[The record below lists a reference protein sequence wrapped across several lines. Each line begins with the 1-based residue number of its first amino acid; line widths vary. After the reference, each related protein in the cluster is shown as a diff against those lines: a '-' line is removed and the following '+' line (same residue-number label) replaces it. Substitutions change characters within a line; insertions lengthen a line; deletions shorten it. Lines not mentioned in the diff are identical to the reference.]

1 MTLFAWELQTLL
13 KCRYSFET
21 VLSLF
26 YFKPISYFLGSLFTF
41 NLIFIK
47 WSNFLSGI
55 REEKNNWM
63 SILAD
68 QVGEGIEEGCIHED
82 RSADASW
89 PFILLLGFSQME
101 WQILL
106 AMSITTV
113 TSTKFVL
120 HILSFFFSKSSSEWF
135 SWSSTINRYESNV
148 GVSDFYGKKESYKS
162 YDIHHMTIN
171 FFFLLVGTH
180 CFEKRLSIT

>member
-1 MTLFAWELQTLL
+1 
-13 KCRYSFET
+13 
-21 VLSLF
+21 
-26 YFKPISYFLGSLFTF
+26 
-41 NLIFIK
+41 
-47 WSNFLSGI
+47 
-55 REEKNNWM
+55 M

-148 GVSDFYGKKESYKS
+148 GVSDFYGKKESDKS
-162 YDIHHMTIN
+162 YDLHHITIK
-171 FFFLLVGTH
+171 FFFLACRHSLLWKKVVNY
-180 CFEKRLSIT
+180 LSIVGKGGLSFALSGFHGYFYFLSYISVSYTLLQSAKFNLLSRFKNYAICAQCVFFLGWW

>member
-89 PFILLLGFSQME
+89 PIILLLGFSQME

-120 HILSFFFSKSSSEWF
+120 HIFQNLLLNDFLILYNKIDMNLMLGFQISMARKRVIRVMIYIIWPLIFFS
-135 SWSSTINRYESNV
+135 Y
-148 GVSDFYGKKESYKS
+148 
-162 YDIHHMTIN
+162 
-171 FFFLLVGTH
+171 L
-180 CFEKRLSIT
+180 